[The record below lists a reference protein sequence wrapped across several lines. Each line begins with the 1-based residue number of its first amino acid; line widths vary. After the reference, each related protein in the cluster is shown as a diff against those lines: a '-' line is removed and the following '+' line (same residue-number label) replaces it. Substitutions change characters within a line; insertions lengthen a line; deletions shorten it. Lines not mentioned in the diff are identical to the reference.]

1 MPSTRFREAA
11 LKGWRLICFLG
22 VNLPAADL
30 FVIVH
35 MKLISHLPHLLR
47 SASAS
52 ILRTTYPSAEWA
64 IHLSGRLP

>member
-47 SASAS
+47 SAS